1 MVVFLGIAGVVPE
14 VLLEALESG
23 LEATMTQGP
32 ILRVIPYTQLSI
44 PPVPAE
50 VWPEPAEAAQV
61 VKQAGKTGLLEEAH
75 QMGHSVSGYQKI
87 PQTEH

>member
-1 MVVFLGIAGVVPE
+1 MFLGIAGAVPE
-14 VLLEALESG
+14 VPLEDLESG
-23 LEATMTQGP
+23 PEATMTQGP
-32 ILRVIPYTQLSI
+32 ILQVILYTQLSI

-50 VWPEPAEAAQV
+50 VWLEPAEAAQA

-87 PQTEH
+87 PPTAH